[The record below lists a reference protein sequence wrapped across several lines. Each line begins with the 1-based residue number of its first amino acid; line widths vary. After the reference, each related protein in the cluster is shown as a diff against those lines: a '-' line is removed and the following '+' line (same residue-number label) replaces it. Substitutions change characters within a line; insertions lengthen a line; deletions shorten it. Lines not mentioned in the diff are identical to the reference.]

1 MMECLSFRASCSCP
15 TRIADALRTE
25 GRSKKPKPQS
35 LPGHPGLWRQLLF
48 LMLPPRSRCW
58 AGKFSVPPLVLQP
71 ASPGEHATPSSVGRC
86 RGSKSRAPQVSCGPG
101 AALTCCSWPSPS
113 AASQSSP
120 SSLETGGDRASQSRV
135 RTSSLPAPFGQA
147 GRRADARR
155 SSRTG
160 KHWPHPKGGWDS
172 CTGEACPP
180 AHLTEEVRPRGCLSG
195 LSVGRPGGALVSARR
210 KDSHGMGTK
219 GSSVHA
225 AGGRLCGTHLLGFLF
240 LEVLHLLAEHMGA
253 GDRKSVV

>member
-25 GRSKKPKPQS
+25 GRSEKPKPQGP
-35 LPGHPGLWRQLLF
+35 PGPPGLWRQLPF
-48 LMLPPRSRCW
+48 PMLPPRPRCR
-58 AGKFSVPPLVLQP
+58 AGKFSVPPLILQP
-71 ASPGEHATPSSVGRC
+71 APPGEHATPSSVGRC
-86 RGSKSRAPQVSCGPG
+86 RASKSRAPQVSCGPG

-120 SSLETGGDRASQSRV
+120 SSLETGDRASQSRV
-135 RTSSLPAPFGQA
+135 RTWSLPAPFGQA

-172 CTGEACPP
+172 CTGEARPP
-180 AHLTEEVRPRGCLSG
+180 ARPPDRGGQTKRLPLGPKCWPPWGSTGVCEKERRPWHGDQGELCPCSWG
-195 LSVGRPGGALVSARR
+195 EALRNSPAWISLPGGAAPP
-210 KDSHGMGTK
+210 
-219 GSSVHA
+219 
-225 AGGRLCGTHLLGFLF
+225 C
-240 LEVLHLLAEHMGA
+240 
-253 GDRKSVV
+253 